1 MDIEPDI
8 EFFLHRCV
16 CQFAF
21 HIDES
26 ERFPAK
32 TRTVLAALSSRT
44 TRENMKR
51 QTHRL
56 FQADE
61 RKGMPDIHRQ
71 GGEDGLHRISEIG
84 V

>member
-8 EFFLHRCV
+8 EFFLHRRV

-44 TRENMKR
+44 TRENMNDKHTASFKTAR
-51 QTHRL
+51 PAFKLGRSH
-56 FQADE
+56 
-61 RKGMPDIHRQ
+61 K
-71 GGEDGLHRISEIG
+71 

>member
-1 MDIEPDI
+1 MDIESDI
-8 EFFLHRCV
+8 EFILHRCV

-44 TRENMKR
+44 TRENMNGKHTASFKTAR
-51 QTHRL
+51 SLSNRARSH
-56 FQADE
+56 
-61 RKGMPDIHRQ
+61 K
-71 GGEDGLHRISEIG
+71 